1 MLTMVKFGID
11 VLIEDNPTWKTKK
24 IGLVTNAAATTNQHQ
39 SSYLALLKAGFNI
52 IKLFSPE
59 HGFDAKGA
67 DGVSIKNQTDSCT
80 QLPIVSLYGDHLS
93 PSGEDLA
100 DLAFILFDIPDV
112 GVRFYTYLWTLT
124 YVLEACKKHH
134 IALVVLDRPNPLG
147 GNLQQSEGQ
156 MLNETHCS
164 SFIGRWNIPLKHSC
178 TLGEL
183 ALYFNTT
190 KFINA
195 DLTVIPCKNWHR
207 NNFQPNWGTQF
218 IPTSPAIRNFN
229 AAMLYPGLGLL
240 EATNIS
246 EGRGTNLPF
255 EIAVA
260 PWLNE
265 INFINEEKD
274 LNLSFNPLEITPTE
288 GKYVNEK
295 CFGLQMKVT
304 SFHQFKAL
312 EFGLLLIKLIKDRF
326 PEHFKWQT
334 YPTHVNPTGKQHLDK
349 LLGIP
354 KSEQIFELPL
364 PLFKAEIKMI
374 CSTTDWQQ
382 IIKPYLKY

>member
-1 MLTMVKFGID
+1 MLTKVKYGID
-11 VLIEDNPTWKTKK
+11 VLIENNPTWKTKK
-24 IGLVTNAAATTNQHQ
+24 IGLVTNAAAKTNQHQ
-39 SSYLALLKAGFNI
+39 SSYLALLEAGFNI

-59 HGFDAKGA
+59 HGFDTKGA

-100 DLAFILFDIPDV
+100 DLAIILFDIPDV

-134 IALVVLDRPNPLG
+134 KAIIVLDRPNPIA
-147 GNLQQSEGQ
+147 GNLKQSEGP
-156 MLNETHCS
+156 MLNEIHCS

-183 ALYFNTT
+183 ALYFNAT

-195 DLTVIPCKNWHR
+195 DLTVIACKNWNR
-207 NNFQPNWGTQF
+207 NDYQPNWGIEF

-229 AAMLYPGLGLL
+229 SAMLYPGLGLL

-260 PWLNE
+260 PWLTE
-265 INFINEEKD
+265 IDFIKVEKD
-274 LNLSFNPLEITPTE
+274 LNLSFNPIEITPTE
-288 GKYVNEK
+288 GKYINEK
-295 CFGLQMKVT
+295 CFGLQMKQN
-304 SFHQFKAL
+304 SHPQFKAL

-326 PEHFKWQT
+326 PEYFKWQT
-334 YPTHVNPTGKQHLDK
+334 YPTHVNTTGKKHLDK

-354 KSEQIFELPL
+354 NSQQIFELPL
-364 PLFKAEIKMI
+364 PLFKTEIKMI

-382 IIKPYLKY
+382 IIKPYLSY